1 MIGWY
6 CEMPEKTAK
15 FYHIMKLLGRG
26 TRDELCFKN
35 ILTQCDDV
43 YTCEFMCKIVVSIV
57 PTVCTCVCM
66 LSCFS
71 CVWLFAT
78 LQIVARQ
85 TPLSMGI
92 SRQEYWSGLPSPL
105 PGNLSNS
112 GMKPMSPVAPLQ
124 ADSLPHSTSTK
135 IASGDVRGLDVIYKT
150 DQKRK

>member
-1 MIGWY
+1 MSLTITLWSCYNPFFGWPDWGCRRINQLASNHTHNKRQSQY
-6 CEMPEKTAK
+6 SNPGSWNPESMFLMP
-15 FYHIMKLLGRG
+15 
-26 TRDELCFKN
+26 
-35 ILTQCDDV
+35 
-43 YTCEFMCKIVVSIV
+43 TCA
-57 PTVCTCVCM
+57 CM

-85 TPLSMGI
+85 MPLSMGI

-112 GMKPMSPVAPLQ
+112 GMKSMSPVAPLQ

-135 IASGDVRGLDVIYKT
+135 TASGDVRGLDVIYKT